1 MLVPTYTMLGH
12 GPVVLM
18 LHGAGGGFRSF
29 APQVETLASLGFRA
43 VAWNMPGYGP
53 SPPIEPYS
61 FKGLAEGA
69 VALIE
74 SLAPVTDGA
83 PGPTRRGSSVSAISL
98 IGRPSASQA
107 SRSAGSGSCLQK
119 KPPFA
124 PTGTITVFFTICA
137 FMRPST
143 SVR

>member
-18 LHGAGGGFRSF
+18 LHGTGGGFRSF

-61 FKGLAEGA
+61 FKDLAESA

-83 PGPTRRGSSVSAISL
+83 PVALLGHGMGGMVAQEVTLRRPDLIAQ
-98 IGRPSASQA
+98 IGRASC
-107 SRSAGSGSCLQK
+107 RER
-119 KPPFA
+119 
-124 PTGTITVFFTICA
+124 V
-137 FMRPST
+137 
-143 SVR
+143 